1 VSDSERRGREE
12 IARRIVQRVVGRDRE
27 IVLAAAVLAMASY
40 ETLEIWMFEL
50 PDRSA
55 VSLAVAVHALQV
67 VLILG
72 ATAVIL
78 RAWRQKTAH
87 EEALA
92 RLVEKVACAQEEER
106 RRVAYDV
113 HDGIAQFIVSAKQ
126 HLDTCADLW
135 TQEPARAEAEL
146 ATGRDRLGRALVET
160 RRVLAALRPSA
171 IAADGLVGAMRR
183 SLDEMAEENGWAVS
197 LRADVGQAP
206 LPSAVETAVFRI
218 FQEAVANAA
227 RHAGTPRVDI
237 DLRRDGSWLVLDVRD
252 QGRGFVNGDHWRGL
266 GLSSMQER
274 ARRLGGSCV
283 IESAPRRGARLHVRL
298 PLESGLAAAAG

>member
-1 VSDSERRGREE
+1 M
-12 IARRIVQRVVGRDRE
+12 QRVLGRDRE
-27 IVLAAAVLAMASY
+27 IVLAAAFLAMASY
-40 ETLEIWMFEL
+40 EVFEMWMFEL
-50 PDRSA
+50 PSRSPF
-55 VSLAVAVHALQV
+55 SLAVAVHALQV

-92 RLVEKVACAQEEER
+92 RLVEKVLVAQEEER
-106 RRVAYDV
+106 RRVVYDV

-135 TQEPARAEAEL
+135 PEQPTRAVGEL

-171 IAADGLVGAMRR
+171 IAADGLVGAIRK
-183 SLDEMAEENGWAVS
+183 SLDEIAHENGWSVS
-197 LRADVGQAP
+197 LQADVGPAP
-206 LPSAVETAVFRI
+206 LPSAVETALFRI

-227 RHAGTPRVDI
+227 RHADTRRVDV
-237 DLRRDGSWLVLDVRD
+237 DLRREGSWLVLEVRD
-252 QGRGFVNGDHWRGL
+252 HGRGFVVNGRQRRGL
-266 GLSSMQER
+266 GLCSMEER
-274 ARRLGGSCV
+274 ARLLGGSCV
-283 IESAPRRGARLHVRL
+283 IDSAPRLGARLVVRL
-298 PLESGLAAAAG
+298 PLANGHSVTRGRDG

>member
-1 VSDSERRGREE
+1 M
-12 IARRIVQRVVGRDRE
+12 QRVLGRDRE
-27 IVLAAAVLAMASY
+27 IVLAAAFLAMASY
-40 ETLEIWMFEL
+40 EVFEVWMFEL
-50 PDRSA
+50 PSRSPF
-55 VSLAVAVHALQV
+55 SLAVAVHALQV

-92 RLVEKVACAQEEER
+92 RLVEKVLVAQEEER
-106 RRVAYDV
+106 RRVVYDV

-135 TQEPARAEAEL
+135 PEQPTRAVCEL

-171 IAADGLVGAMRR
+171 IAADGLVGAIRK
-183 SLDEMAEENGWAVS
+183 SLDEIAHENGWSVS
-197 LRADVGQAP
+197 LQADVGPAP
-206 LPSAVETAVFRI
+206 LPSAVETALFRI

-227 RHAGTPRVDI
+227 RHADTRRVDV
-237 DLRRDGSWLVLDVRD
+237 DLHREGSWLVLEVRD
-252 QGRGFVNGDHWRGL
+252 HGRGFVVNGGHRRGL

-274 ARRLGGSCV
+274 ARLLGGSCV
-283 IESAPRRGARLHVRL
+283 IDSTPRLGARLVVRL
-298 PLESGLAAAAG
+298 PLANGNGVTRGRDG